1 MTVELQETLE
11 ASLREGVNL
20 FLGAGFSIYSNDKEG
35 KKLPLGYELNEEL
48 IEKFSC
54 PKLSDLT
61 KTCTII
67 DSINSDNLR
76 NYLLNRFQVDSYD
89 NFYNELV
96 NINCK
101 RIFTTNIDNLVDCI
115 YQTASDKFINNVFI
129 NGSCYQDNNCI
140 DFIPIHGN
148 VDMPESKLLF
158 NKQEVSGSYR
168 TQMNAWIT
176 LNQSAQQ
183 LPSIFLGYSMEDVG
197 AIESLF
203 GQQASL
209 SNQKNKWILLHKKDP
224 GSEAY
229 FKAIGFKIMI
239 GDIKDFFLFISTLNL
254 STKKVKK
261 SGKDSIELI
270 YPESKVPKSNY
281 KGQIRKIDEFF
292 LGAAPIWSDILSNR
306 VYPTSHLDKI
316 INLLEKDKN
325 VVVTGIPASGKSTL
339 LLQIAKKVNS
349 KKRVLI
355 FNEITLHKSNVIKHE
370 IKKPTV
376 VLVDNFA
383 GNIDSFTVLTSN
395 PYIKLVGFDRYYN
408 VDISSHKLPNNVFEY
423 YDVSDLSPQDIQGIY
438 GSIPLTIRKSPMV
451 SKGTMKEIP
460 SVFEIVNYNINKP
473 AISERYKTI
482 LDELNK
488 SDPILLDLLI
498 MSCYMHSCRVP
509 VSFDVTNSFLDDEVS
524 SYEEVMD
531 IMNSLKG
538 MVQETLGNIVD
549 EFDGDQDYYQPRS
562 QILAETIIRQTRNQH
577 FKRVFKRFHEN
588 VPKHQIPNF
597 YVFKRSGY
605 DAFYV
610 SKAFYNWQEGLEFY
624 ENSFGIDRNPFLL
637 QQCSLY
643 LLKKKK
649 YTEAALKIDKALQ
662 ISRKKIFSVE
672 NTHAIVLFKANINSD
687 SNDPNI
693 REYLDKSM
701 NILKKCYSED
711 SRKTYHA
718 VTFAEQSIEYF
729 TKYSDGAAKEYLAL
743 SVDWLKEARIE
754 RKYNYRMK
762 LLLRQ
767 LEEIV

>member
-1 MTVELQETLE
+1 MNIELQETLE
-11 ASLREGVNL
+11 ASLKDGVNI
-20 FLGAGFSIYSNDKEG
+20 FLGAGFSIYSKDKNGE
-35 KKLPLGYELNEEL
+35 KLPLGFELNKEL
-48 IEKFSC
+48 IQEFSC
-54 PKLSDLT
+54 PELSDLT
-61 KTCTII
+61 KICTII
-67 DSINSDNLR
+67 DSFNSDGLR
-76 NYLLNRFQVDSYD
+76 DYLLNRFQVDSYE
-89 NFYNELV
+89 NFYDELI

-115 YQTASDKFINNVFI
+115 YQTSTNKFINNVFI

-148 VDMPESKLLF
+148 VDMPDSKLLF
-158 NKQEVSGSYR
+158 NKQQVSGSYR
-168 TQMNAWIT
+168 TQLNSWLS

-183 LPSIFLGYSMEDVG
+183 LPSVFLGYSLEDVG

-203 GQQASL
+203 GQQDSL

-229 FKAIGFKIMI
+229 FKALGFKIMI
-239 GDIKDFFLFISTLNL
+239 GDIKEFFGFISTLNL
-254 STKKVKK
+254 TTNKKTT
-261 SGKDSIELI
+261 SGKDSVEII
-270 YPESKVPKSNY
+270 YPASQVPKKNY
-281 KGQIRKIDEFF
+281 KGQIRNINEFF

-306 VYPTSHLDKI
+306 IYSTSHLDEI
-316 INLLEKDKN
+316 INLLEREKN
-325 VVVTGIPASGKSTL
+325 IIVTGIPASGKSTL
-339 LLQIAKKVNS
+339 LLQIAKKVNH

-355 FNEITLHKSNVIKHE
+355 FNEITVYKANVIRNE
-370 IKKPTV
+370 IKKPTI

-383 GNIDSFTVLTSN
+383 GNIDSFIDLTSN
-395 PYIKLVGFDRYYN
+395 SNIKLIGFDRYYN
-408 VDISSHKLPNNVFEY
+408 VDISSHKLPNTIFEY
-423 YDVSDLSPQDIQGIY
+423 YDVSDLTPQDIQGIY
-438 GSIPLTIRKSPMV
+438 NNIPLSIRKSPMV
-451 SKGTMKEIP
+451 SKGILDEIP

-473 AISERYKTI
+473 AISERYKSI
-482 LDELNK
+482 LEELNQ

-509 VSFDVTNSFLDDEVS
+509 VSFDVTNSFLEDEVS
-524 SYEEVMD
+524 SYEEVID

-562 QILAETIIRQTRNQH
+562 QILAETIIKQTKSEH
-577 FKRVFKRFHEN
+577 FKRVFKQFHEN

-597 YVFKRSGY
+597 YIFKRSGY

-610 SKAFYNWQEGLEFY
+610 SKAFYHWEDGLEFY
-624 ENSFGIDRNPFLL
+624 ETAFGVDRNPFLL

-643 LLKKKK
+643 LLRKKK

-662 ISRKKIFSVE
+662 ISHKKIFSIE
-672 NTHAIVLFKANINSD
+672 NTHAIVLFKANINSESD
-687 SNDPNI
+687 DPNI
-693 REYLDKSM
+693 RETLDKSM

-729 TKYSDGAAKEYLAL
+729 TKYSDGFAKDYLNL
-743 SVDWLKEARIE
+743 SIQWLKEAGTE
-754 RKYNYRMK
+754 RKYNYRVK
-762 LLLRQ
+762 RLLRQ
-767 LEEIV
+767 IEAII

>member
-1 MTVELQETLE
+1 MIIELQETLE
-11 ASLREGVNL
+11 SSLKEGVNL
-20 FLGAGFSIYSNDKEG
+20 FLGAGFSIYSKDKNS

-48 IEKFSC
+48 IQEFSC
-54 PKLSDLT
+54 PKLTDLT
-61 KTCTII
+61 KICTII
-67 DSINSDNLR
+67 DSVNSDDLR
-76 NYLLNRFQVDSYD
+76 EYLLNRFQVTSFEG
-89 NFYNELV
+89 FYKELIK
-96 NINCK
+96 INCK

-115 YQTASDKFINNVFI
+115 YKSSQNKYINNVFI
-129 NGSCYQDNNCI
+129 NGSCYQDKNCI

-148 VDMPESKLLF
+148 VDMPDSKFLF

-168 TQMNAWIT
+168 TQLNAWLS

-183 LPSIFLGYSMEDVG
+183 LPSVFLGYSLEDVG

-203 GQQASL
+203 GQQDSL

-229 FKAIGFKIMI
+229 FKALGFKIMI
-239 GDIKDFFLFISTLNL
+239 GGIKDFFDYVGSTDLEFDK
-254 STKKVKK
+254 TET
-261 SGKDSIELI
+261 SGTDSIEII
-270 YPESKVPKSNY
+270 YPESKVPKKNY

-306 VYPTSHLDKI
+306 ICCTSHLDEI
-316 INLLEKDKN
+316 INLLEKEKN
-325 VVVTGIPASGKSTL
+325 IVVTGIPASGKSTL
-339 LLQIAKKVNS
+339 LLQIAKKVNH

-355 FNEITLHKSNVIKHE
+355 FNEITVHKANIIKNE
-370 IKKPTV
+370 IKKTTI

-383 GNIDSFTVLTSN
+383 SNIDAFIDLTSN
-395 PYIKLVGFDRYYN
+395 PFIKLVGFDRYYN
-408 VDISSHKLPNNVFEY
+408 VDISSHKLSNKIFIN
-423 YDVSDLSPQDIQGIY
+423 YDVSDLSPIDIQGIY
-438 GSIPLTIRKSPMV
+438 NTIPLSIRKNPMT
-451 SKGTMKEIP
+451 SKGILDEIP

-473 AISERYKTI
+473 AITKRYESI
-482 LDELNK
+482 LDELNQ
-488 SDPILLDLLI
+488 SDQILLDLLI

-509 VSFDVTNSFLDDEVS
+509 VSFDVTNSFLDDDVS
-524 SYEEVMD
+524 TYEEVID

-549 EFDGDQDYYQPRS
+549 EYDSDQDYYQPRS
-562 QILAETIIRQTRNQH
+562 QILAETIIKQTRASH

-597 YVFKRSGY
+597 YIFKRSGY

-610 SKAFYNWQEGLEFY
+610 SKAFFNWRDGLEFY
-624 ENSFGIDRNPFLL
+624 ENSYSIDRNPFLL

-662 ISRKKIFSVE
+662 ISNKKIFSIE
-672 NTHAIVLFKANINSD
+672 NTHAIILFKANINSE

-693 REYLDKSM
+693 RETLDKSM

-729 TKYSDGAAKEYLAL
+729 TKYSDGSAKEYLNL
-743 SVDWLKEARIE
+743 SIQWLKEARTE
-754 RKYNYRMK
+754 RKYNYRVK
-762 LLLRQ
+762 TLLKQ
-767 LEEIV
+767 LENIV